1 MSWLALI
8 DKTRTLFRL
17 DGLARYG
24 MKPGKD
30 LVDLRAPMPT
40 GSLVIETRV
49 SPYDKPQ
56 MLLGYAPQTR
66 QGVRLS
72 LQAVPGGGVV
82 LVINRGAETFHTAVN
97 LDNGGRA
104 DVIRITYSWDI
115 RHARGRLSVERPG
128 TFRVEVKE
136 LADPIALSPEDMCE
150 FVHDEMSRVLSP
162 DVIYAAL
169 SDRVEPVGP
178 MPTLTNDTP
187 LMTSEGYR
195 PAKEIKRGDLVQTAQ
210 GGMVPVLNVVKRSV
224 PAAGQFTPIRL
235 RAPFFGLQEPIVVG
249 PTQRLVIGGSRVEYT
264 FGSEYVLVPAGH
276 LLHGTAAKPVK
287 SEPLVTYCQLIL
299 PDHGALLASGT
310 YLESLDLGRIRRRK
324 DVLRASLLG
333 QFPRAELPEHSRTAY
348 PVLREFEALTLA
360 AQRAA

>member
-24 MKPGKD
+24 NKPGAD
-30 LVDLRAPMPT
+30 LVALRKPMPT

-56 MLLGYAPQTR
+56 MLLGYAPQAR
-66 QGVRLS
+66 RGIRLS

-82 LVINRGAETFHTAVN
+82 LVLNRGTETFHTAVN
-97 LDNGGRA
+97 LDTGGRA
-104 DVIRITYSWDI
+104 DVIRITYSWDLNQS
-115 RHARGRLSVERPG
+115 RGRLSVESPG
-128 TFRVEVKE
+128 TFRVAVKD
-136 LADPIALSPEDMCE
+136 LVDPVALSPQDMCE
-150 FVHDEMSRVLSP
+150 FVHDELSRVLSP
-162 DVIYAAL
+162 DVIYTAL
-169 SDRVEPVGP
+169 SDRVEPIGP
-178 MPTLTNDTP
+178 MPTMTTDTP
-187 LMTSEGYR
+187 VMTADGYR
-195 PAKEIKRGDLVQTAQ
+195 PVGTLQRGDLVQTAE
-210 GGMVPVLNVVKRSV
+210 GEMVPVLNSIKRTV

-235 RAPFFGLQEPIVVG
+235 RAPFFGLQNPIVVS

-287 SEPLVTYCQLIL
+287 SDPLVTYCQLIL
-299 PDHGALLASGT
+299 PDHEALLVAGT

-333 QFPRAELPEHSRTAY
+333 QFMRVDLPEHSQTAY